1 MLCAFLSQ
9 GTRLTPLRGK
19 RCHYFLTACTR
30 QYLMMI
36 MTIVMML
43 ILIIYWSWRGK
54 GSGGRGPGKYL
65 RLLWLFFNFH
75 FSSMF
80 LLTATDQWMPDDER
94 TGLVRKPCK
103 FETKQI
109 NPCLCR
115 ALAKLHRARASF
127 KPFAIFFGQ
136 GDNQNLWYS
145 SFITSCNPVQTIL
158 PRPGASTMTDYNQAL
173 LMLSEFFLSE
183 GTGLPPSKL
192 YCDSHR
198 HRPCFKK
205 HSNDW

>member
-36 MTIVMML
+36 MTIVMMVIWL
-43 ILIIYWSWRGK
+43 YIGAREEKTVEDGTWEIFDIIMT
-54 GSGGRGPGKYL
+54 L
-65 RLLWLFFNFH
+65 FLLSLFFDVF
-75 FSSMF
+75 
-80 LLTATDQWMPDDER
+80 TDCNWSVDAWWR

-136 GDNQNLWYS
+136 GDSQKSLVQFIHNLLQS
-145 SFITSCNPVQTIL
+145 SPDNLAKAWTLN
-158 PRPGASTMTDYNQAL
+158 
-173 LMLSEFFLSE
+173 
-183 GTGLPPSKL
+183 
-192 YCDSHR
+192 H
-198 HRPCFKK
+198 
-205 HSNDW
+205 DWL